1 MTKLFVKTIIIIWAV
16 FIAFKYFT
24 NLNADSTDDPTSL
37 STEFSDITSSRK
49 TAITRAIEKVSPSV
63 VGINVTQLKRKR
75 GNLQLDP
82 FWGLY
87 YPKDK
92 VYQVESLGSGAI
104 ISEDGYVVSNAH
116 VVEDAHEILVT
127 LPGGIRLNAELVGSD
142 KLTDIALLKVDE
154 SNLPFTEL
162 GNSDDL
168 IVGEWAIALGNPLGL
183 FDVGYE
189 PTATLGIISG
199 LDMDFGLKES
209 GRVYQDMIQ
218 TDASINPGN
227 SGGPLVNSL
236 GQIIGINTFILTGGG
251 YSTGSIGIGFSIPI
265 NRVKEIIEELKKHGK
280 VERDFST
287 GVHVQAIDSYL
298 KQYLRL
304 PSTDGVI
311 ITDIE
316 KLSAGDKAGLLIGD
330 IILEVEDQNIKS
342 HTDILRVIDEGFKKV
357 GDFVT
362 LTIWRDGNVIELPL
376 ELADRK

>member
-1 MTKLFVKTIIIIWAV
+1 MTKLFIKTIIIIWAV

>member
-1 MTKLFVKTIIIIWAV
+1 MTKLFIKTIIIIWAI
-16 FIAFKYFT
+16 FLAFKYFT
-24 NLNADSTDDPTSL
+24 NLTANSTDYTTTL
-37 STEFSDITSSRK
+37 SAEFSDITSSRR
-49 TAITRAIEKVSPSV
+49 TAVTRAIEKVSPSV

-87 YPKDK
+87 YPQDR

-116 VVEDAHEILVT
+116 VIEDAHEILVT
-127 LPGGIRLNAELVGSD
+127 LPGGIRLSAELVGSD

-189 PTATLGIISG
+189 PTATFGIISG

-236 GQIIGINTFILTGGG
+236 GEIIGINTFILTGGG

-287 GVHVQAIDSYL
+287 GVHVQAVDSYL

-316 KLSAGDKAGLLIGD
+316 KLSAGAKAGLLIGD
-330 IILEVEDQNIKS
+330 IILEVEDKNIKS

-362 LTIWRDGNVIELPL
+362 LTIWRDGNVMELPL

>member
-1 MTKLFVKTIIIIWAV
+1 MTKLFIKTIIIIWAV

-265 NRVKEIIEELKKHGK
+265 NRVKEIIEELKKHVK

>member
-1 MTKLFVKTIIIIWAV
+1 MTKLFIKTIIIIWAV

-265 NRVKEIIEELKKHGK
+265 NRVK
-280 VERDFST
+280 
-287 GVHVQAIDSYL
+287 
-298 KQYLRL
+298 
-304 PSTDGVI
+304 
-311 ITDIE
+311 
-316 KLSAGDKAGLLIGD
+316 
-330 IILEVEDQNIKS
+330 
-342 HTDILRVIDEGFKKV
+342 
-357 GDFVT
+357 
-362 LTIWRDGNVIELPL
+362 
-376 ELADRK
+376 

>member
-1 MTKLFVKTIIIIWAV
+1 
-16 FIAFKYFT
+16 
-24 NLNADSTDDPTSL
+24 
-37 STEFSDITSSRK
+37 
-49 TAITRAIEKVSPSV
+49 
-63 VGINVTQLKRKR
+63 
-75 GNLQLDP
+75 
-82 FWGLY
+82 
-87 YPKDK
+87 
-92 VYQVESLGSGAI
+92 
-104 ISEDGYVVSNAH
+104 VSNAH